1 MRRAWACDGGETYI
15 LYRNSPLQVE
25 IPHCP
30 AKLVGSNERLGIL
43 LYHHWTEGRFPVG
56 GGVLDQSV
64 AALEA
69 FDILDTAM
77 AIANKAG
84 D

>member
-1 MRRAWACDGGETYI
+1 
-15 LYRNSPLQVE
+15 
-25 IPHCP
+25 
-30 AKLVGSNERLGIL
+30 
-43 LYHHWTEGRFPVG
+43 VG

-84 D
+84 E